1 MSKIVPLL
9 LLLFLIASCSEN
21 QEEQKKKVPPF
32 ENRNIPVSEKMK
44 LAMNPDYLDQIGISK
59 TAQPFLQEYYK
70 SRNYQPRWIDEKA
83 LTANGVK
90 MKNLMDSA
98 IVIGIPDGRAFKLNI
113 QNYIQEE
120 LFITASLSRSVSDLQ
135 NGMIDF
141 SDTTAKMKKFAAAN
155 NFDKIT
161 NFDFSKDL
169 KHQFIQYGPNDST
182 YIVLAKGLIYIAD
195 TLPIDRTRFEIK
207 PYKIDSA
214 RSFNMMREALVSKG
228 YLADSVTD
236 SLGIVDRLKRFQY
249 DNALDTD
256 GKVGSNTCRAL
267 NESTYD
273 KMERIILV
281 MDKIRSKAPYP
292 KKYLRINIPEYKL
305 RYFEDDTLRTEHNIV
320 VGKYENQTPELRS
333 SLRRIIVYPNWNV
346 PYSIS
351 TREILPAV
359 KRSVSYLAK
368 HDYKVY
374 RGNKEVDPHTVNW
387 KQYGINSF
395 PFRIVQQP
403 GPKNSLGIIKFD
415 FHNEHSVYF
424 HDTPAK
430 SLFSLP
436 VRAFS
441 HGCMRTHRPVAL
453 ADTILHYDSLSPRRF
468 NKFRPDSL
476 DSIYALPDSLMHEN
490 FNREV
495 KLFDPIPIFI
505 EYESVSREGE
515 KMILHIDIYGRDEEF
530 LRVFNE

>member
-1 MSKIVPLL
+1 MKKIVPLL
-9 LLLFLIASCSEN
+9 LFFLFVASCSDN
-21 QEEQKKKVPPF
+21 QSEQKKKVPPF
-32 ENRNIPVSEKMK
+32 ENRDIPVVEKMK
-44 LAMNPDYLDQIGISK
+44 LAMDPNYLDQIGVNK
-59 TAQPFLQEYYK
+59 MAQPFLQAYYK
-70 SRNYQPRWIDEKA
+70 SRNYKPRWIDEKK
-83 LTANGVK
+83 LTQQGLK

-98 IVIGIPDGRAFKLNI
+98 IMIGIPDGRKFKLNV

-120 LFITASLSRSVSDLQ
+120 LYITASLSRNVSDLQ

-141 SDTTAKMKKFAAAN
+141 SDTTAKMKKYVSADQL
-155 NFDKIT
+155 DKIT

-169 KHQFIQYGPNDST
+169 REQFIQFGPKDST
-182 YIVLAKGLIYIAD
+182 YVALAKGLIYISD
-195 TLPIDRTRFEIK
+195 TLPIDRNRFEIK
-207 PYKIDSA
+207 PYKVDSA
-214 RSFNMMREALVSKG
+214 KSFNMMREALVAKG
-228 YLADSVTD
+228 YLKDSIKD

-281 MDKIRSKAPYP
+281 MDKIRAKKPYP
-292 KKYLRINIPEYKL
+292 KKYLRINIAEYRL
-305 RYFEDDTLRTEHNIV
+305 RYYENDSLRSDHNIV
-320 VGKYENQTPELRS
+320 VGKFENQTPELTS

-351 TREILPAV
+351 TKEILPAV
-359 KRSVSYLAK
+359 KRNVDYLAK

-374 RGNKEVDPHTVNW
+374 RGNKEVDPYTVNW
-387 KQYGINSF
+387 KQYGVSSF

-441 HGCMRTHRPVAL
+441 HGCMRTHRPVEL
-453 ADTILHYDSLSPRRF
+453 GETILHFDSLSPRKY

-476 DSIYALPDSLMHEN
+476 DSIYALPDSLMFEN

-495 KLFDPIPIFI
+495 KLLDPVPIYI

-515 KMILHIDIYGRDEEF
+515 RMVLHIDIYGRDEEF
-530 LRVFNE
+530 LRIFNQ